1 MTGNATT
8 YPGWLNPTQPGSL
21 FNALSFLVDQA
32 LAGAQHVTIV
42 QVKAVHGGGVAA
54 PATVDVQPCIA
65 QVDQEGNAQ
74 VHGTI
79 YGMPCLRTQG
89 GANAIIVDPV
99 VNDLGVVVFADRDI
113 SSALA
118 NQAPANPGSFR
129 RFDWADGIYIGSVGN
144 TTPTNFVEVQKGNI
158 TVTSTGNVTVNA
170 PTMATVNGPTTIN
183 GATVINGT
191 LQVSGAVTGNSTAVF
206 AGQVTGSGTPLS
218 THVHGG
224 VTVGGGDTGVPIP

>member
-1 MTGNATT
+1 MTDTPI
-8 YPGWLNPTQPGSL
+8 PGWLGPTDPGSL
-21 FNALSFLVDQA
+21 FNAMSFLIDQA

-65 QVDQEGNAQ
+65 QVDQVGNAQ

-89 GANAIIVDPV
+89 GANAIIIDPIAG
-99 VNDLGVVVFADRDI
+99 DLGVVVFADRDI

-118 NQAPANPGSFR
+118 NQGPANPGSFR

-191 LQVSGAVTGNSTAVF
+191 LQVSGAVTGNSTAAFV
-206 AGQVTGSGTPLS
+206 GDVTGGAISLES
-218 THVHGG
+218 HVHGG
-224 VTVGGGDTGVPIP
+224 VTTGGADTSPPL

>member
-1 MTGNATT
+1 VADQPI
-8 YPGWLNPTQPGSL
+8 PGWLGPTDPGSL
-21 FNALSFLVDQA
+21 FNAMSFLIDQA

-65 QVDQEGNAQ
+65 QVDQVGNAQ

-89 GANAIIVDPV
+89 GANAIIIDPV
-99 VNDLGVVVFADRDI
+99 VNDLGLVVFADRDI

-118 NQAPANPGSFR
+118 NQGPANPGSFR

-144 TTPTNFVEVQKGNI
+144 TTPTNFVEVQKGNVTI
-158 TVTSTGNVTVNA
+158 TSTSAVTVNGSGGI
-170 PTMATVNGPTTIN
+170 TLNGPTS
-183 GATVINGT
+183 VNGT
-191 LQVSGAVTGNSTAVF
+191 LAVSGAVTGNSTAVF
-206 AGQVTGSGTPLS
+206 QGEVTGNGIPLS
-218 THVHGG
+218 THLTSG
-224 VTVGGGDTGVPIP
+224 VTTGGGTSGLPIP

>member
-1 MTGNATT
+1 MADNNPI
-8 YPGWLNPTQPGSL
+8 PGWLGQTDPTGI

-65 QVDQEGNAQ
+65 QVDQEGNAV

-89 GANAIIVDPV
+89 GANAIIVDPA
-99 VNDLGVVVFADRDI
+99 VNDLGLVVFADRDI
-113 SSALA
+113 SSTLA

-144 TTPTNFVEVQKGNI
+144 MVPARWVKVDNSGVELGAPVSD
-158 TVTSTGNVTVNA
+158 TTGNLRVATGVN
-170 PTMATVNGPTTIN
+170 TTFTTVNGLTI
-183 GATVINGT
+183 V
-191 LQVSGAVTGNSTAVF
+191 V
-206 AGQVTGSGTPLS
+206 AGGLITSAF
-218 THVHGG
+218 
-224 VTVGGGDTGVPIP
+224 